1 MHRGDKW
8 AIWPVAKQPLSHR
21 HTRANKVNS
30 MKHIAVITAVRS
42 YPKAADIVDV
52 LDFWNRLFEV
62 VNLAVDTLSD
72 LNSYKTD
79 KRL

>member
-1 MHRGDKW
+1 
-8 AIWPVAKQPLSHR
+8 
-21 HTRANKVNS
+21 

-42 YPKAADIVDV
+42 YPRAADIVDV